1 MMIHYKIIAYYH
13 RRSLF
18 TLCSSN
24 SHPCVNE
31 SSCSAWA
38 WRWG

>member
-1 MMIHYKIIAYYH
+1 MMIDYKIIAYYH
-13 RRSLF
+13 RRSPF
-18 TLCSSN
+18 TLCPSN

-31 SSCSAWA
+31 SLCSAWA